1 MTENLDLFGDS
12 GKTPVSPDASPALAT
27 AKESGKKKPVGK
39 TVQPW
44 TADAALRALGDRLP
58 HNLYFG
64 TSSWSYPGWHGLVYD
79 GQYTES
85 LLSRKGLQACAQH
98 PLIRAAGIDRGFYGP
113 IPLNDYMSYAAQV
126 PEGFRFL
133 VKAPSSVCDAW
144 LRSADGAGRLPN
156 AAFLDA
162 EIAIRD
168 FIVPATSG
176 LGQRCGP
183 LLFQL
188 SPLQSVADDGP
199 AFLARLDAFL
209 AALPPLDR
217 ALTPH
222 ACYAVEIRDPALLTP
237 RYIRLLR
244 ERGVRFCLAAR
255 DRLPPVPRQAQ
266 AQALMDDGAPGPLVL
281 RWMLR
286 EGRSYAMAEK
296 AYAPFDKLV
305 DEDAPTRDAIAD
317 VVAQTLRAGQ
327 PAYVIVS
334 NNAEGCAPLSIARL
348 ATAIVERL
356 DASSAMQDSAAKMTL
371 PA

>member
-1 MTENLDLFGDS
+1 MTGNLDLFGDAA
-12 GKTPVSPDASPALAT
+12 ASPASAPP
-27 AKESGKKKPVGK
+27 ADPPQKKPAGK

-44 TADAALRALGDRLP
+44 APDAALVALGRRLP
-58 HNLYFG
+58 PNLYFG

-79 GQYTES
+79 GQYTDS
-85 LLSRKGLQACAQH
+85 LLSRKGLRACGQH
-98 PLIRAAGIDRGFYGP
+98 PLLRAAGIDRGFYGP
-113 IPLNDYMSYAAQV
+113 IPLTDYMAYAAQV

-133 VKAPSSVCDAW
+133 VKAPASVCDAW
-144 LRSADGAGRLPN
+144 LRGPDGAGRLPN
-156 AAFLDA
+156 AAFLNA

-168 FIVPATSG
+168 FVVPATGG

-188 SPLQSVADDGP
+188 SPLASLADDGP

-209 AALPPLDR
+209 AALPPLDPT
-217 ALTPH
+217 LTPH
-222 ACYAVEIRDPALLTP
+222 ACYAVEIRDAALLTP

-255 DRLPPVPRQAQ
+255 DRLPPVARQAG

-286 EGRSYAMAEK
+286 EGRSYAMAEQ
-296 AYAPFDKLV
+296 AYAPFDKIV
-305 DEDAPTRDAIAD
+305 DEDADTRHAIAD
-317 VVAQTLRAGQ
+317 VVVRTLRTGQ

-348 ATAIVERL
+348 AQAIADRL
-356 DASSAMQDSAAKMTL
+356 DA

>member
-1 MTENLDLFGDS
+1 MTDNLDLFGDA
-12 GKTPVSPDASPALAT
+12 PASPDAPPRPASAGNPE
-27 AKESGKKKPVGK
+27 KNQPVGK
-39 TVQPW
+39 VVQPW
-44 TADAALRALGDRLP
+44 TPDAALTALAGRLP
-58 HNLYFG
+58 PNLYFG
-64 TSSWSYPGWHGLVYD
+64 TSSWSYPGWHGMVYD

-85 LLSRKGLQACAQH
+85 LLSRKGLRACGEH
-98 PLIRAAGIDRGFYGP
+98 PLLRAAGIDRGFYGP
-113 IPLNDYMSYAAQV
+113 IPLADYLNYASQV

-133 VKAPSSVCDAW
+133 VKAPASVCDAW
-144 LRSADGAGRLPN
+144 LRGPDGAGRLAN

-162 EIAIRD
+162 DIAIRD
-168 FIVPATSG
+168 FIVPATGG

-199 AFLARLDAFL
+199 AFFARLYAFL
-209 AALPPLDR
+209 AALPPLDPT
-217 ALTPH
+217 LTPH
-222 ACYAVEIRDPALLTP
+222 ACYAVEMRDPALLTP

-255 DRLPPVPRQAQ
+255 DRLPPVARQAQ

-296 AYAPFDKLV
+296 AYMPFDKLV
-305 DEDAPTRDAIAD
+305 DPDDATRDAIAD
-317 VVAQTLRAGQ
+317 VVAATLRRGQ

-334 NNAEGCAPLSIARL
+334 NNAEGCAPLSIARV
-348 ATAIVERL
+348 AKAIADRL
-356 DASSAMQDSAAKMTL
+356 ENVASAA
-371 PA
+371 

>member
-1 MTENLDLFGDS
+1 MVADHPSDPARTGSLFADEASAHAGV
-12 GKTPVSPDASPALAT
+12 GAAVPDEALKRLAVQLPAH
-27 AKESGKKKPVGK
+27 
-39 TVQPW
+39 
-44 TADAALRALGDRLP
+44 LRL
-58 HNLYFG
+58 G
-64 TSSWSYPGWHGLVYD
+64 TSSWHFPGWANRVWDRLYSEK
-79 GQYTES
+79 Q
-85 LLSRKGLQACAQH
+85 LSRAGLSAYARH
-98 PLIRAAGIDRGFYGP
+98 PLFGAVSLDRAFYR
-113 IPLNDYMSYAAQV
+113 PLSVAQYAAYADQV

-133 VKAPSSVCDAW
+133 VKAPASVCDAW

-255 DRLPPVPRQAQ
+255 DRLPPVPRQAPK
-266 AQALMDDGAPGPLVL
+266 ALP
-281 RWMLR
+281 
-286 EGRSYAMAEK
+286 
-296 AYAPFDKLV
+296 
-305 DEDAPTRDAIAD
+305 
-317 VVAQTLRAGQ
+317 
-327 PAYVIVS
+327 
-334 NNAEGCAPLSIARL
+334 
-348 ATAIVERL
+348 
-356 DASSAMQDSAAKMTL
+356 
-371 PA
+371 

>member
-1 MTENLDLFGDS
+1 LNDTLDLFGDD
-12 GKTPVSPDASPALAT
+12 GDGGAGGDAPAAPLPAPSDT
-27 AKESGKKKPVGK
+27 ASAADPAAGAPSRKKPAGK
-39 TVQPW
+39 VVAPW
-44 TADAALRALGDRLP
+44 TPDAALVALGQRLP
-58 HNLYFG
+58 PNLHFG

-79 GQYTES
+79 GQYSES
-85 LLSRKGLQACAQH
+85 LLSRKGLRACGQH
-98 PLIRAAGIDRGFYGP
+98 PLLRAAGIDRGFYGP
-113 IPLNDYMSYAAQV
+113 IPLTDFMQYAAQV

-133 VKAPSSVCDAW
+133 VKAPASVCDAW
-144 LRSADGAGRLPN
+144 LRGPDGAGRLPN
-156 AAFLDA
+156 AAFLNP

-168 FIVPATSG
+168 CIVPATGG
-176 LGQRCGP
+176 LGLHCGP

-188 SPLQSVADDGP
+188 SPLAGVGDDGP

-209 AALPPLDR
+209 AALPPLDPT
-217 ALTPH
+217 LTPH

-244 ERGVRFCLAAR
+244 DRGVRFCLAAR
-255 DRLPPVPRQAQ
+255 DRLPPVARQAA

-296 AYAPFDKLV
+296 AYGPFDKIV
-305 DEDAPTRDAIAD
+305 EPDPETRDAIAD
-317 VVAQTLRAGQ
+317 VVARTLRTGQ

-348 ATAIVERL
+348 AEAIADRL
-356 DASSAMQDSAAKMTL
+356 
-371 PA
+371 

>member
-1 MTENLDLFGDS
+1 MTDNLDLFGDALA
-12 GKTPVSPDASPALAT
+12 SPDSP
-27 AKESGKKKPVGK
+27 SGPAQAAPPEKKKPAGK
-39 TVQPW
+39 LVQPW
-44 TADAALRALGDRLP
+44 TPDAALTALAGRLP
-58 HNLYFG
+58 ANLYFG
-64 TSSWSYPGWHGLVYD
+64 TSSWSYPGWHGMVYD

-85 LLSRKGLQACAQH
+85 LLSRKGLRACGQH
-98 PLIRAAGIDRGFYGP
+98 PLLRAAGIDRGFYGP
-113 IPLNDYMSYAAQV
+113 IPLADYMNYGAQV

-133 VKAPSSVCDAW
+133 VKAPASVCDAW
-144 LRSADGAGRLPN
+144 LRGPDGAGRLAN

-162 EIAIRD
+162 DIAIRD
-168 FIVPATSG
+168 FIVPATGG
-176 LGQRCGP
+176 LGLRCGP

-199 AFLARLDAFL
+199 AFLAQLDAFL
-209 AALPPLDR
+209 AALPPLDP

-237 RYIRLLR
+237 RYIRMLR

-296 AYAPFDKLV
+296 AYMPFDKLV
-305 DEDAPTRDAIAD
+305 DPDDQTRDAIAD
-317 VVAQTLRAGQ
+317 VVVRTLRANQ

-334 NNAEGCAPLSIARL
+334 NNAEGCAPLSIGRL
-348 ATAIVERL
+348 ATAIADRL
-356 DASSAMQDSAAKMTL
+356 EAP

>member
-1 MTENLDLFGDS
+1 MTDNLDLFGDALA
-12 GKTPVSPDASPALAT
+12 SPDTPPGPPRAAPSD
-27 AKESGKKKPVGK
+27 KKPPAGK
-39 TVQPW
+39 AVQPW
-44 TADAALRALGDRLP
+44 TPDAALTALARRLP
-58 HNLYFG
+58 PNLYFG

-85 LLSRKGLQACAQH
+85 LLSRKGLRACGQH
-98 PLIRAAGIDRGFYGP
+98 PLLRMAGIDRGFYGP
-113 IPLNDYMSYAAQV
+113 IPLTDYMNYAAQV

-133 VKAPSSVCDAW
+133 VKAPASVCDAW
-144 LRSADGAGRLPN
+144 LRGPDGAGRLVN

-168 FIVPATSG
+168 FIVPATGG

-209 AALPPLDR
+209 AALPPLDPT
-217 ALTPH
+217 LTPH
-222 ACYAVEIRDPALLTP
+222 ACYAVEMRDPALLTP

-244 ERGVRFCLAAR
+244 DRGVRFCLAAR
-255 DRLPPVPRQAQ
+255 DRLPAVPRQAH

-286 EGRSYAMAEK
+286 EGRSYAMAER
-296 AYAPFDKLV
+296 AYMPFDKLV
-305 DEDAPTRDAIAD
+305 DPDDATRDAIAD
-317 VVAQTLRAGQ
+317 VVVRTLRTGQ

-334 NNAEGCAPLSIARL
+334 NNAEGCAPHSIARL
-348 ATAIVERL
+348 ASAIADRL
-356 DASSAMQDSAAKMTL
+356 EAPASHTMPAAAAR